1 VEPHGK
7 SPAKSIIAV
16 IPARAA
22 SVRLPAKLLRE
33 IAGKPLIVH
42 TLEQAKAAKSV
53 SRVIVATDDEAIR
66 DAVFAAGG
74 EAQMTSPEHSS
85 GSDRVAE
92 VAEGLPAGSII
103 VNVQGDEPLIAP
115 ETIDV
120 AVEAILDTETAD
132 IVSVFETFESASE
145 LLDPNNVKVVTDKAG
160 YALYFSRSPMP
171 WPRDASLRNGGDA
184 IRAIA
189 AQPELLAHFK
199 KHTGLYLYRREYLL
213 EFTKMAQTPLEK
225 FEMIEQLRALESGA
239 KIKLVKAAASSIGV
253 DTEDDL
259 EKVRRVLETQV
270 SRSVIIN

>member
-1 VEPHGK
+1 MEPHGK
-7 SPAKSIIAV
+7 SPAKSVIAV

-22 SVRLPAKLLRE
+22 SVRLPGKLLRE

-42 TLEQAKAAKSV
+42 TFERAKAAKSV

-66 DAVFAAGG
+66 GAVIAAGG

-92 VAEGLPAGSII
+92 VAAGLPEGSII

-115 ETIDV
+115 ETIDA
-120 AVEAILDTETAD
+120 AVEAILETEESD
-132 IVSVFETFESASE
+132 IVSVYETFESASE
-145 LLDPNNVKVVTDKAG
+145 VFDPNNVKVVTDKTG
-160 YALYFSRSPMP
+160 HALYFSRSPMP
-171 WPRDASLRNGGDA
+171 WPRDASLKHGGDA
-184 IRAIA
+184 IRAVESE
-189 AQPELLAHFK
+189 PELLAHFK
-199 KHTGLYLYRREYLL
+199 KHTGLYVYRREYLL
-213 EFTKMAQTPLEK
+213 EFSKMPQTPLEK
-225 FEMIEQLRALESGA
+225 FEMLEQLRALENGA
-239 KIKLVKAAASSIGV
+239 RIKLVKAAANSIGV

>member
-7 SPAKSIIAV
+7 SPAKSVIAV

-22 SVRLPAKLLRE
+22 SVRLPGKLLRE

-42 TLEQAKAAKSV
+42 TFERAKAAKSV

-66 DAVFAAGG
+66 GAVIAAGG

-92 VAEGLPAGSII
+92 VAAGLPEGSII

-115 ETIDV
+115 ETIDA
-120 AVEAILDTETAD
+120 AVEAILDTEESD
-132 IVSVFETFESASE
+132 IVSVYETFESASE
-145 LLDPNNVKVVTDKAG
+145 LFDPNNVKVVTDKTG
-160 YALYFSRSPMP
+160 HALYFSRSPMP
-171 WPRDASLRNGGDA
+171 WPRDASLKHGGDA
-184 IRAIA
+184 IRAVESE
-189 AQPELLAHFK
+189 PELLAHFK
-199 KHTGLYLYRREYLL
+199 KHTGLYVYRREYLL
-213 EFTKMAQTPLEK
+213 EFSKMPQTPLEK
-225 FEMIEQLRALESGA
+225 FEMLEQLRALENGA
-239 KIKLVKAAASSIGV
+239 RIKLVKAAANSIGV

>member
-1 VEPHGK
+1 M
-7 SPAKSIIAV
+7 

-225 FEMIEQLRALESGA
+225 FEMLEQLRALESGA

>member
-1 VEPHGK
+1 M
-7 SPAKSIIAV
+7 

-22 SVRLPAKLLRE
+22 SVRLPGKLLRE
-33 IAGKPLIVH
+33 IAGKPLVVH
-42 TLEQAKAAKSV
+42 TLERAKAAKTV

-66 DAVFAAGG
+66 DAVVAAGG

-92 VAEGLPAGSII
+92 VAESLPEGSII

-115 ETIDV
+115 ETIDA
-120 AVEAILDTETAD
+120 AVEAILGSEATH
-132 IVSVFETFESASE
+132 IVSVYETFESASE
-145 LLDPNNVKVVTDKAG
+145 LFDPNNVKVVTDMAG
-160 YALYFSRSPMP
+160 DALYFSRSPMP
-171 WPRDASLRNGGDA
+171 WPRDASLRNDGDA

-199 KHTGLYLYRREYLL
+199 KHTGLYVYRREYLL
-213 EFTKMAQTPLEK
+213 EFTKLPQTPLER
-225 FEMIEQLRALESGA
+225 FEMLEQLRALENGA

-270 SRSVIIN
+270 SRSVNTN

>member
-1 VEPHGK
+1 MEPHGK
-7 SPAKSIIAV
+7 SPAKSVIAV

-22 SVRLPAKLLRE
+22 SVRLPGKLLRE

-42 TLEQAKAAKSV
+42 TFERAKAAKSV

-66 DAVFAAGG
+66 GAVIAAGG

-92 VAEGLPAGSII
+92 VAAGLPEGSII

-115 ETIDV
+115 ETIDA
-120 AVEAILDTETAD
+120 AVEAILETEESD
-132 IVSVFETFESASE
+132 IVSVYETFESASE
-145 LLDPNNVKVVTDKAG
+145 VFDPNNVKVVTGKAG

-171 WPRDASLRNGGDA
+171 WPRDASLKHGGDA
-184 IRAIA
+184 IRAVESE
-189 AQPELLAHFK
+189 PELLAHFK
-199 KHTGLYLYRREYLL
+199 KHTGLYVYRREYLL
-213 EFTKMAQTPLEK
+213 EFSKMPQTPLEK
-225 FEMIEQLRALESGA
+225 FEMLEQLRALENGA
-239 KIKLVKAAASSIGV
+239 RIKLVKAAANSIGV